1 MNKKINLSLALILIV
16 VFSAISFFAGLKYS
30 EFKTKNNTIN
40 NTAMMENFRANMG
53 ERSVNN
59 VGGAGRMT
67 VTNSGGQ
74 VMGEI
79 IKLEEN
85 NFTLSLGEQG
95 SKLVYFNDETII
107 NKLELKEKSELEI
120 GKTISVSGTETDNQS
135 LVANMIQIR

>member
-85 NFTLSLGEQG
+85 ILPYL
-95 SKLVYFNDETII
+95 
-107 NKLELKEKSELEI
+107 
-120 GKTISVSGTETDNQS
+120 
-135 LVANMIQIR
+135 